1 MDGIDTLSEDREMF
15 TNREILQEIRAMRE
29 DNRKDMEKLNM
40 KMDQQYQVLK
50 NQLEDQERKWQ
61 DTNRRLILLEN
72 SQTSK
77 VNVDFDRKCENMESF
92 LREAQEENI
101 LMRERLMNIERGLD
115 RQETQKRKLNI
126 LIKGLKLISDNITGD
141 VENLLSMKFNLKGKV
156 TEAHIINNSNQVILV
171 RIADWDSKMVIMR
184 TKKTKLVNT
193 DIFIENDL
201 TPRERKINSKHLEL
215 SKQARLEGR
224 SAVLGYQKI
233 RIEGQW
239 LRWDIN
245 KDKLVPI
252 EKERPL
258 HQRENT
264 KNGMRGSQQ

>member
-1 MDGIDTLSEDREMF
+1 
-15 TNREILQEIRAMRE
+15 
-29 DNRKDMEKLNM
+29 
-40 KMDQQYQVLK
+40 
-50 NQLEDQERKWQ
+50 
-61 DTNRRLILLEN
+61 
-72 SQTSK
+72 
-77 VNVDFDRKCENMESF
+77 
-92 LREAQEENI
+92 
-101 LMRERLMNIERGLD
+101 MRERLMNIERGLD

-171 RIADWDSKMVIMR
+171 RTADWDSKMVIMR

-224 SAVLGYQKI
+224 STVLGYQKI

-245 KDKLVPI
+245 KDKLIPI